1 MKLEKFVFD
10 VFCYTQKFVVWEVL
24 REEEF
29 SPLKN
34 ADGAKKDTPSTARQ
48 ALYSLHRSLIEKAG
62 GKIDC
67 ADDGSEIVVEISPLV
82 SYDGE
87 NLDRLVSGKTI
98 KCPVV
103 LSELHS
109 VPNSITLIPNGND

>member
-1 MKLEKFVFD
+1 M
-10 VFCYTQKFVVWEVL
+10 WEVL

-34 ADGAKKDTPSTARQ
+34 AEGAKKDTPFTARQ
-48 ALYSLHRSLIEKAG
+48 ALYNLHRSFIEKAG
-62 GKIDC
+62 GKIDYP
-67 ADDGSEIVVEISPLV
+67 DDGSEVVVEISPLI

-87 NLDRLVSGKTI
+87 DLNHLVSGKSI
-98 KCPVV
+98 KCPAI

-109 VPNSITLIPNGND
+109 VPNSITLIPNGNH